1 MSQLKIYQFEDLVFQ
16 PHTVIPSWKQARLSF
31 KDGTKVSVIGGNS
44 NMSFY
49 GNGDTTF
56 GVWFSDEEDP
66 RGQQSRE
73 NINKEF
79 SLRSM
84 PWRGM
89 I

>member
-1 MSQLKIYQFEDLVFQ
+1 MSHLKIYSFEDLAFQ
-16 PHTVIPSWKQARLSF
+16 PHTVIPGGKQARLSF
-31 KDGTKVSVIGGNS
+31 EDGTNVSVIGGN
-44 NMSFY
+44 MGCY

-56 GVWFSDEEDP
+56 EVWYSDEENP
-66 RGQQSRE
+66 RGWQSHE
-73 NINKEF
+73 DINKEF